1 MYIEEDSSFIFGLP
15 FRQFN
20 AVSAILSNVYYAAV
34 EENLLDYFL
43 NGRYNYYYE
52 DNSFSLEYVLCDNNI
67 ILAFD
72 IDLQEDGNIVASWDI
87 TSSYKYNLSSWY
99 KEEFDWSLNSNID
112 NEVHIVMNYI
122 KTLIQSGEK

>member
-20 AVSAILSNVYYAAV
+20 VVSTILSNIYYAAI

-43 NGRYNYYYE
+43 NGTYNYYYE
-52 DNSFSLEYVLCDNNI
+52 GNSFSLEYVLCDNNI

-72 IDLQEDGNIVASWDI
+72 IDLEEDGKIVASWDI

-99 KEEFDWSLNSNID
+99 KEEFDCSLNSNID
-112 NEVHIVMNYI
+112 DEVHIVMNYI
-122 KTLIQSGEK
+122 KTLIQVGEN